1 MTTTKDNERQ
11 TLIEAMAEIDN
22 GQKWW
27 TLKEIRRLLK
37 DLGWIGKHD
46 DQMRSKD
53 IVPMLALA
61 LANERLEARYND
73 AIGENEFR
81 VNNGNI

>member
-1 MTTTKDNERQ
+1 MTKTNDDRK
-11 TLIEAMAEIDN
+11 TLIEAMAEIED

-46 DQMRSKD
+46 DQMRNKD

-61 LANERLEARYND
+61 LANERLEVQYNEV
-73 AIGENEFR
+73 IGENEFR
-81 VNNGNI
+81 VYNGNI